1 MLRTATRYNVNM
13 VYMIY
18 LNPKKAE
25 EEGVNL
31 TPLVVFLRTAF
42 LERERESETLR
53 VFLLLILS
61 IDQKNEKTTIKKS
74 SLIRVN
80 SI

>member
-31 TPLVVFLRTAF
+31 TPLAVFLRTAF
-42 LERERESETLR
+42 LERERESETLGF
-53 VFLLLILS
+53 FLLLILS
-61 IDQKNEKTTIKKS
+61 IDQKMKKLPS
-74 SLIRVN
+74 KSPAL
-80 SI
+80 

>member
-42 LERERESETLR
+42 LERERESETL
-53 VFLLLILS
+53 FFLILVLP
-61 IDQKNEKTTIKKS
+61 IDQKNEKTTIKKP